1 MKAFRI
7 LGLAGALFA
16 AVTATGA
23 MAQAAQPVELKG
35 DVKIDRLVTEN
46 GAARHVLVDP
56 EVVVPGDRL
65 LFSTAYRNAGAAAVR
80 NFVVTNPVPEGVML
94 APEGA
99 GTLEVSVDGGKNWG
113 KLAVLAVANGQGG
126 TRPAQSSD
134 VTHLRWTLS
143 TLAPG
148 AQGTLT
154 YNAIVR

>member
-7 LGLAGALFA
+7 LGIVGALFA
-16 AVTATGA
+16 VVTTTDV

-46 GAARHVLVDP
+46 GASRHVMVDP
-56 EVVVPGDRL
+56 DVVVPGDRL
-65 LFSTAYRNAGAAAVR
+65 IFSTAYRNSGAAAVR

-134 VTHLRWTLS
+134 VTHLRWTLA